1 MRERGFGPLE
11 GTIPPKEMFPSNYE
25 GCENTVEFAQRVA
38 KELAEHCTQEGRLL
52 VAHGCVLRVIL
63 SLLNTTVDKSGL
75 GNARVLRFDVKD
87 GKWTVTVLS
96 PE

>member
-11 GTIPPKEMFPSNYE
+11 GTIPPKEMFPGNYE

-38 KELAEHCTQEGRLL
+38 KELAKHCTQEGRLL
-52 VAHGCVLRVIL
+52 VSHGCVLRVIL
-63 SLLNTTVDKSGL
+63 SLLKTSVDKSGL
-75 GNARVLRFDVKD
+75 DNARVLRFDVKD
-87 GKWTVTVLS
+87 GEWTFTVLS